1 MEYEIILCPYDK
13 SGVMHYP
20 KRATSAMRGKCKRC
34 GRVLSYTPGKGVTVV
49 DNERDTASGCRI
61 W

>member
-1 MEYEIILCPYDK
+1 MDFEMILCPYDK

-20 KRATSAMRGKCKRC
+20 KSATSAMRGKCKRC
-34 GRVLSYTPGKGVTVV
+34 GRLLSYTPGKGVTVQC
-49 DNERDTASGCRI
+49 DERKTASGCNI